1 MGAAVRVGVGEGGIV
16 VCSRKVC
23 AAKGV
28 EIYLL

>member
-1 MGAAVRVGVGEGGIV
+1 MGAAVRVGVGEGGV